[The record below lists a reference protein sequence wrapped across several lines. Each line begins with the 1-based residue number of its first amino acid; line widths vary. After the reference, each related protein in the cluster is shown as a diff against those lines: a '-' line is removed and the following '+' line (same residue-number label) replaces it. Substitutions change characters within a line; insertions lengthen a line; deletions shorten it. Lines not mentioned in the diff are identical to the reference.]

1 MAGAVTK
8 KKSDFLILWNILTT
22 QVIKSSEQVLY
33 NCYYDLFSDRA
44 ILIRM
49 LSGLISSLVPIMIYM
64 IRWAL
69 PFSRATNRL
78 CKNFDRL
85 ARHLT

>member
-1 MAGAVTK
+1 MNVVADAVTK
-8 KKSDFLILWNILTT
+8 KKKEKKSDFLILWNILTT

-33 NCYYDLFSDRA
+33 NCDYDLFSDRA

-64 IRWAL
+64 MGFAL
-69 PFSRATNRL
+69 LKSY
-78 CKNFDRL
+78 
-85 ARHLT
+85 